1 MSVTEQQPNV
11 FHWTLQGRTGRLK
24 YLLYLPEAYHS
35 GNDLWP
41 LMLFLHGAAE
51 RGDNLEQLKA
61 HGPPKL
67 VARGQRF
74 PFILVSP
81 QCPRGQY
88 WSSVVLSAMLDEVA
102 SVHRVDLDRV
112 YLTGISMGGF
122 GAWELGCTEPERFA
136 AVVPICGGGDP
147 ELACR
152 LKEVPV
158 WAFHGAEDDIVPL
171 EASEMMVDALRECEG
186 NVRFTVYPNVGHDS
200 WTQTYSDREL
210 YDWLLAQRRSEV
222 RQ

>member
-1 MSVTEQQPNV
+1 
-11 FHWTLQGRTGRLK
+11 LRGRTGHLK

-41 LMLFLHGAAE
+41 LMLFLHGAGE
-51 RGDNLEQLKA
+51 RGDNLEQLKS

-67 VARGQRF
+67 VAQGQRF
-74 PFILVSP
+74 PVILVSP

-88 WSSVVLSAMLDEVA
+88 WSSVVLGAMLDEVTN
-102 SVHRVDLDRV
+102 VHRVDLDRV

-122 GAWELGCTEPERFA
+122 GAWELGGLEPERFA
-136 AVVPICGGGDP
+136 AVAPICGGGDP

-171 EASEMMVDALRECEG
+171 EASEMMVDALRECGG
-186 NVRFTVYPNVGHDS
+186 NVRFTVYPGVGHDS
-200 WTQTYSDREL
+200 WTPTYNNPEL
-210 YDWLLAQRRSEV
+210 YDWLLAQQRSRTEG
-222 RQ
+222 